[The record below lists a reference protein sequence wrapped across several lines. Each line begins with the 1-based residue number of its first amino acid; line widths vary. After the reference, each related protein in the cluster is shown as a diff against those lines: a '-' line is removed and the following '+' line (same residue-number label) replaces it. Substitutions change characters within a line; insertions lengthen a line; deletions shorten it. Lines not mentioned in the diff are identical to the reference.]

1 MGKITG
7 KFKLK
12 INICTENSNGNSIN
26 VKKYGKMKVKT
37 HKHQKVREI
46 HTEIQIMSKSAG
58 NQNWNPTNIKSAG
71 KFKFPE
77 FHALFVLQQ
86 EICKMRLFWVI
97 FEHCGL
103 ESRES
108 KTLYGSKLQQLFS
121 LK

>member
-12 INICTENSNGNSIN
+12 INICTGNSNGNSTN

-37 HKHQKVREI
+37 HKHQKVWEI
-46 HTEIQIMSKSAG
+46 HIEIQRKSKSAG
-58 NQNWNPTNIKSAG
+58 NQNWNPTNVKSAG

-86 EICKMRLFWVI
+86 EMLGKWDFFSDFW
-97 FEHCGL
+97 
-103 ESRES
+103 
-108 KTLYGSKLQQLFS
+108 TLWTGI
-121 LK
+121 